1 MTRRVCVGLGDRS
14 YDVVVG
20 SGAVAELASLVPSSV
35 RRIALITQTGVPV
48 DIGPHLPK
56 GVSVSRHVVGN
67 GEEHKTLAT
76 IERLCDEFADRK
88 SVV

>member
-1 MTRRVCVGLGDRS
+1 MTRRVHVGLGDRS

-20 SGAVAELASLVPSSV
+20 AGAVSQLASLVPSSV

-48 DIGPHLPK
+48 DVGGQLPK

-76 IERLCDEFADRK
+76 IERLCGE
-88 SVV
+88 